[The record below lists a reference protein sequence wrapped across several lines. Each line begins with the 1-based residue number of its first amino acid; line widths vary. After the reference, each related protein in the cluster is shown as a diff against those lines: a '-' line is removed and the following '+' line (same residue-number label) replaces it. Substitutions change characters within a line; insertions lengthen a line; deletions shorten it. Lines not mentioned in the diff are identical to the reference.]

1 MILLDGAVDALFIES
16 QKLEIFAFGDPGVS
30 FG

>member
-1 MILLDGAVDALFIES
+1 MILLDGAVALFIES